1 MMLRE
6 TMGFVESDR
15 DMALKGVKDDW
26 GMKSV
31 GGVMERVGAVG
42 GPGFSPA
49 AARLTR
55 SGFSP

>member
-1 MMLRE
+1 MLRE
-6 TMGFVESDR
+6 TMAFVESAR
-15 DMALKGVKDDW
+15 VMPLKGEKDDW

-49 AARLTR
+49 VACLTR

>member
-1 MMLRE
+1 MLRE
-6 TMGFVESDR
+6 RMGFVESAR
-15 DMALKGVKDDW
+15 VMALKGVKDDW

-49 AARLTR
+49 VASFRR

>member
-1 MMLRE
+1 MLRE
-6 TMGFVESDR
+6 TMAFVESAR
-15 DMALKGVKDDW
+15 IMPLKGVKDDW

-49 AARLTR
+49 VASFR
-55 SGFSP
+55 SLGFSP

>member
-1 MMLRE
+1 
-6 TMGFVESDR
+6 MGFVESAR
-15 DMALKGVKDDW
+15 VMALKGVKDDW

-49 AARLTR
+49 VASFRR